1 MSFLRTQ
8 NIKHDSNNNIVSG
21 SASIMNTVYDN
32 TRTHKSK
39 QVVLEK
45 LGKVLWLSENGRSGI
60 FLNPQP
66 GLFHYDS
73 NTGVFSTVSS
83 DDPRIPKNIEE
94 TPVRHVV
101 FGTTDLFLHFLE
113 NLGYTELLKKIF
125 PTKTDFQRV
134 ICHLSHKFLK
144 VGSHIHVDD
153 FIERT
158 LLSYYATD
166 ISTSSLGYDTR
177 YFTMIS
183 NSRVYS

>member
-1 MSFLRTQ
+1 MLLKR
-8 NIKHDSNNNIVSG
+8 DSQNNIISG
-21 SASIMNTVYDN
+21 SASIMSTVYDN

-60 FLNPQP
+60 FLNPQR
-66 GLFHYDS
+66 GLFLYDS
-73 NTGVFSTVSS
+73 TTGEFSTVPA
-83 DDPRIPKNIEE
+83 DDPRLPKGADE

-101 FGTTDLFLHFLE
+101 FGTTDLFLHFLK

-125 PTKTDFQRV
+125 PTKPDFQRV

-144 VGSHIHVDD
+144 DGSHIHVDD
-153 FIERT
+153 FIEKT

-166 ISTSSLGYDTR
+166 ISTSSVR
-177 YFTMIS
+177 
-183 NSRVYS
+183 